1 MKNIFETMQWIREPG
16 NVVYRDE
23 TMEVTTKPHTDLW
36 QNTYYHFCND
46 NAPVCVMDIEDP
58 YFTMTVK
65 TDFDSAHHRF
75 DQCGVVIY
83 QDTENWLKASCEY
96 ENETFSNL
104 GSVVTNHGYSDWA
117 VTEISPENKTIW
129 YRLSRRADDYRIEY
143 SFDGIVFHMMRIAH
157 LIKGKGTIRIGVY
170 ACSPEES
177 SFTAVFSSLA
187 FGPCLWQAHD
197 GQQPD

>member
-46 NAPVCVMDIEDP
+46 NAPVCVMDIEDS

-129 YRLSRRADDYRIEY
+129 YRLSRREDTYRIEY
-143 SFDGIVFHMMRIAH
+143 SFDGIV
-157 LIKGKGTIRIGVY
+157 
-170 ACSPEES
+170 
-177 SFTAVFSSLA
+177 SLKCDQDTTH
-187 FGPCLWQAHD
+187 GNILKKQSQSQCRKQEYYVKLPVLSDIH
-197 GQQPD
+197 